1 MFAVYQKIISPASSP
16 VLGPV
21 SPNLAPTNVN
31 VNVNN
36 VNVNNANVNV
46 NVNNANANANAN
58 TNANANAN
66 ANNIMESLSLCNY
79 CCSPRTKQKHDKHDD
94 APIQIQ
100 AQDKAA
106 QDKAAQDKAAQ
117 AKAAQD
123 KAAQEDPIQCPIK
136 PKYEFGHATHYVYG
150 VTNPRLLC
158 EFE

>member
-1 MFAVYQKIISPASSP
+1 MFAVYKKIISPESSP
-16 VLGPV
+16 VLGPA
-21 SPNLAPTNVN
+21 SPNLAPMTNGVN
-31 VNVNN
+31 A
-36 VNVNNANVNV
+36 NNAN
-46 NVNNANANANAN
+46 
-58 TNANANAN
+58 N
-66 ANNIMESLSLCNY
+66 ANNNGFMESLSLCNY

-106 QDKAAQDKAAQ
+106 QDKAAQ

-123 KAAQEDPIQCPIK
+123 KAAQEDPMQCPIK